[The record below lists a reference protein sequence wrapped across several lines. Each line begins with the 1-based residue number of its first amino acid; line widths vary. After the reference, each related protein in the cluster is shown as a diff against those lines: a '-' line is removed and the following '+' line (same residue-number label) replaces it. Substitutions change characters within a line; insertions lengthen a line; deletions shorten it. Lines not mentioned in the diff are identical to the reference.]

1 MSVSDRRAHLFRM
14 EQPRRQTQRQLAMI
28 DRWIIRRMTAINPQ
42 PRTQCAR
49 YRRSRGPEPAMFL
62 EQYRA
67 NLAAITLERQHEI
80 DALSRKLA
88 RQDAAIERR
97 RARLPADLV
106 RA

>member
-14 EQPRRQTQRQLAMI
+14 EQPRRQTHRQLAMI
-28 DRWIIRRMTAINPQ
+28 DRRIIRRINPQ

-49 YRRSRGPEPAMFL
+49 YRRGRGPEPAMFL
-62 EQYRA
+62 ERYRA
-67 NLAAITLERQHEI
+67 NLAAITLDRQHEI

-88 RQDAAIERR
+88 RQDAAIEAL
-97 RARLPADLV
+97 RARPPPDLM